1 MADWLLGLTLNI
13 IMKMTAE
20 IKGHSHQLPE
30 PQSGYERAEAFVFG
44 HFYFINKIIC
54 MTCNYLGFNCGRH
67 SKFKTVTKVLQK

>member
-30 PQSGYERAEAFVFG
+30 FALELSLQSSAVFF
-44 HFYFINKIIC
+44 H
-54 MTCNYLGFNCGRH
+54 LAP
-67 SKFKTVTKVLQK
+67 SPSSP